1 METKRNSTGGFSGGV
16 ISGALGALFLAI
28 ALLYVLNMSEIL
40 AISVLDVP
48 SIQRM
53 LSWAYENLKLS
64 VVPFFLVL
72 LFYTGALRRL
82 KSFLKDHGVSPEKIA
97 QADHQVDILI
107 NLFFGIGV
115 IWTAIGMRGA
125 LLQGL
130 DGLTADSAAKLG
142 AFAILQRLVDGGI
155 LLALSTTIVGAVGGY
170 ALRLIKSLVV
180 GTQVRAYFNRLAD
193 QQADAVNIVLKSI
206 DEKLG
211 VLISCAE
218 NRPPEDH

>member
-1 METKRNSTGGFSGGV
+1 MENKRNATGGFSGGV

-53 LSWAYENLKLS
+53 LSWAYDNLKLS
-64 VVPFFLVL
+64 VVPFFLVF

-82 KSFLKDHGVSPEKIA
+82 KFFLRNHGVPPEKIA

-130 DGLTADSAAKLG
+130 DGLTAESAAKLG

-180 GTQVRAYFNRLAD
+180 GTEVRSYFNRLAD
-193 QQADAVNIVLKSI
+193 QQTDAVNIVLKSI

-218 NRPPEDH
+218 NRPPENR

>member
-218 NRPPEDH
+218 NRPPENH